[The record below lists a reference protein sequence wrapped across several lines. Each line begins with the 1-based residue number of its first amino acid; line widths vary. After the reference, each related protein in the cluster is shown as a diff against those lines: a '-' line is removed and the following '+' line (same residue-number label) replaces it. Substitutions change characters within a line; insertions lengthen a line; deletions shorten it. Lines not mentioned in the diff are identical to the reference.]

1 MYAYYNDKGDIV
13 SLSEVE
19 IIIEGVK
26 DIKVPDDTDPTKF
39 MVVNDKLVAR
49 DAQIQTSVKIDEPK
63 PLDEN
68 IIFLNS
74 TDYKVLKYRDQIDL
88 GIETSISKD
97 EYIKLLTERQ
107 NARDAIALSKNK

>member
-19 IIIEGVK
+19 VIIEGMK

-39 MVVNDKLVAR
+39 QIINDKLISR
-49 DAQIQTSVKIDEPK
+49 DVQIQSFTKIEQPK
-63 PLDEN
+63 ALDEN

-74 TDYKVLKYRDQIDL
+74 TDYKVIKYKDQIDL
-88 GIETSISKD
+88 GIATSITAD
-97 EYIKLLTERQ
+97 EYKQLLIQRQ
-107 NARDAIALSKNK
+107 AAREAIAASK